1 METIKKIY
9 SEEEITNAS
18 NKAFYDLF
26 EELNKKEFR
35 ILSHVLDYNI
45 NINRKGKQ
53 ITLVDINFPAKLNN
67 IKFLK
72 ELGYLK

>member
-1 METIKKIY
+1 MKNGKIY

-18 NKAFYDLF
+18 NKAFSDLF
-26 EELNKKEFR
+26 DELNRKEFR
-35 ILSHVLDYNI
+35 ILSHIIDYNI

-53 ITLVDINFPAKLNN
+53 IALVDVIFPARLNN